1 MSEIKFRVREF
12 TRPSGY
18 WVYCSNEI
26 SDYYEAIKK
35 AIEIEKISGIKNWVE
50 LMEP

>member
-1 MSEIKFRVREF
+1 MLIFRVREY

-26 SDYYEAIKK
+26 NDYREALIK
-35 AIEIEKISGIKNWVE
+35 AIELEKLTGIRNFVD
-50 LMEP
+50 LITA